1 MEMIIPWILSY
12 IPESIIKKIGQNK
25 IELAFEELIVNIYE
39 HAYKKDPKP
48 ICLVL
53 KKHSEG
59 VLVEI
64 RDFGP
69 KFNLIDHQTQ
79 QNRKATLD
87 NSAIGGQGLKLVKA
101 VLSDIKHSYSEN
113 MNCVSCNIS

>member
-12 IPESIIKKIGQNK
+12 IPESIKTKIGQNK
-25 IELAFEELIVNIYE
+25 IELAFEELIVNIYV

-53 KKHSEG
+53 KTQSKG

-69 KFNLIDHQTQ
+69 EFNLIEYEPS
-79 QNRKATLD
+79 QNPKATLD
-87 NSAIGGQGLKLVKA
+87 TILIGGQGLKLVKA
-101 VLSDIKHSYSEN
+101 VLSDIKHSYN
-113 MNCVSCNIS
+113 DHMNCVSCIIG